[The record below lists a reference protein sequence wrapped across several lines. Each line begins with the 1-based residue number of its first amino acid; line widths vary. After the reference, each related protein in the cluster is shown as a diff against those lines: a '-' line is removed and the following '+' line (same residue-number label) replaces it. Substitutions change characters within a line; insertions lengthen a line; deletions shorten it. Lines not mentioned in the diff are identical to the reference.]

1 MNDLILR
8 LDKVSVAAVGPR
20 GWSKRSACNGIRGRR
35 TLPGI
40 MCAQLPPSTFQ
51 TPKIVNDFTNSTS
64 TIKAPLDLHKDGIAI
79 TTGSAVRSFA
89 LATMGFTLLS
99 IDVHQLDQQLTGI
112 IDSTVHTAVTCGNV
126 LGMDQVTRRFIG
138 GTLLSNSPIVM
149 GIAAWLACS
158 CVILWHSNQSSFIRA
173 PLLNVEINTDNNGK
187 KSDDGRFLQRIGIA
201 GALYWA
207 GGGSVPHGDP
217 WLVDTLKH
225 LFHRARP
232 SPVHASFAFPS
243 GHTTEVTFIWGVL
256 LFVLLPT
263 AMQVVCESRDRTETQ
278 LSASSLEKIFVNY
291 PKYLIWSVAVATTG
305 SGRVLADAHWTTDVV
320 AGACLGVALTNATAL
335 ICHIFEHSRRT
346 E

>member
-1 MNDLILR
+1 MIYLILR
-8 LDKVSVAAVGPR
+8 LDKVSVAAFGPR
-20 GWSKRSACNGIRGRR
+20 GWNKRSASNGRR
-35 TLPGI
+35 TLGI
-40 MCAQLPPSTFQ
+40 ACAQLPPSTFE
-51 TPKIVNDFTNSTS
+51 TPKIVKDFTNTTS

-79 TTGSAVRSFA
+79 TTRSAVRSFG

-99 IDVHQLDQQLTGI
+99 IDVHQLDQQFTGI
-112 IDSTVHTAVTCGNV
+112 IDSTVHTAVTCGSV
-126 LGMDQVTRRFIG
+126 LGMDQVTRRLVG
-138 GTLLSNSPIVM
+138 GTFLSNTPIVM

-158 CVILWHSNQSSFIRA
+158 CAILWHSNQSIMRA
-173 PLLNVEINTDNNGK
+173 PLLNLYSYTEDNGK
-187 KSDDGRFLQRIGIA
+187 KFDGRFLQRIGIA

-263 AMQVVCESRDRTETQ
+263 AMQVLRESRGTEKQ
-278 LSASSLEKIFVNY
+278 LSASHLDQEFVNY
-291 PKYLIWSVAVATTG
+291 PRYLIWSVAVATTG
-305 SGRVLADAHWTTDVV
+305 SGRVLADAHWTTDVL
-320 AGACLGVALTNATAL
+320 AGACLGVALVNATAL
-335 ICHIFEHSRRT
+335 LCHIFEHSRRSQ
-346 E
+346 